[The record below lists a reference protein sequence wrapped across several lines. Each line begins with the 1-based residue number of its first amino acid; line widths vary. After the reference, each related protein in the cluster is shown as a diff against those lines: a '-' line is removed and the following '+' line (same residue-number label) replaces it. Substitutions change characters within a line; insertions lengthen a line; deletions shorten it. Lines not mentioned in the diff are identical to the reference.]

1 MLGFLLDAMDVLLY
15 VFAIQA
21 LRAEFSLSNAQAG
34 LVSTLSSILS
44 ALGGI
49 AAGALSDRLGRRR
62 LLMYTILLYS
72 FASAGTALS
81 GGLAGLLFWRSLVGL
96 GLGGE
101 WTAGAT
107 LVAEYWPAAQR
118 GRAVSFLQSGWALGY
133 MLAAVLAGLIL
144 PRFGWRALF
153 LVGVLPA
160 LLTIFIRRKVTE
172 PEIWLNRTGAGR
184 WGDVLR
190 PPLLRSTVLATA
202 LAAVTMFAYWG
213 TFTWLPGFLSATRAS
228 GGAGFDV
235 IKTSTWVFVMQGG
248 AYAGYLSFGVLADR
262 FGRRITFAAYVLM
275 AAIVTPVYG
284 FLPSWGSEQLLLVLG
299 PVVGFVGTGFF
310 SLFGSMLA
318 ELYPTAVRG
327 MGQGL
332 TYNLGR
338 GLGSL
343 APFVV
348 GAAADRHGFGVAL
361 ALCSGFYLVAAVLV
375 FALPETKGR
384 DLEMGT
390 VSSAEKSAESE
401 TGGVTRPHKA

>member
-34 LVSTLSSILS
+34 LVSTSSSILS

-62 LLMYTILLYS
+62 LLMYTVLLYS

-81 GGLAGLLFWRSLVGL
+81 GGLVGLLFWRSLVGL

-107 LVAEYWPAAQR
+107 LVAEHWPAEQR
-118 GRAVSFLQSGWALGY
+118 GRAISFLQSGWALGY

-160 LLTIFIRRKVTE
+160 LLTIFIRRKVVE
-172 PEIWLNRTGAGR
+172 PEIWLHRTGSAR

-190 PPLLRSTVLATA
+190 PPLLRSTVVATA

-262 FGRRITFAAYVLM
+262 FGRRITFAGYVLM
-275 AAIVTPVYG
+275 AAIVTPIYG
-284 FLPSWGSEQLLLVLG
+284 FLPGWGSERLLLVLG

-348 GAAADRHGFGVAL
+348 GAAADRRGFGLAL
-361 ALCSGFYLVAAVLV
+361 ALCSGFYLLAAVLV

-384 DLEMGT
+384 DLGT
-390 VSSAEKSAESE
+390 GTDSSVEKSTETKGAE
-401 TGGVTRPHKA
+401 